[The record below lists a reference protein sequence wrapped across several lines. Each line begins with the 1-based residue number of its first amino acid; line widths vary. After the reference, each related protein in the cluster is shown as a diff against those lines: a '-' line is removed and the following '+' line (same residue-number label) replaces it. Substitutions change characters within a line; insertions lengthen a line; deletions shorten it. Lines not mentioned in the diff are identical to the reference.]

1 MELFF
6 IKNLNKNLAIDEEI
20 HNINEETIQNSLI
33 GVEELL
39 SAILKKEK
47 K

>member
-6 IKNLNKNLAIDEEI
+6 IKNLNKKLAKDEEI

-39 SAILKKEK
+39 STILKKEK